1 MQTSQSND
9 SFFAANKKLV
19 QDYLNIRVRIMK
31 LKATQ
36 LFAKVAGNVAWLLV
50 FLFLVFLLAIFIGL
64 ATGFWL
70 SSLTGSYTT
79 GFALTGLIILGL
91 VLLLVAL
98 RKTLFINPIIRAVI
112 RSMDENKTDGSLN

>member
-19 QDYLNIRVRIMK
+19 QDYFNVRVQIVK
-31 LKATQ
+31 LKATR
-36 LFAKVAGNVAWLLV
+36 LFAKAAGNFIWLLV

-64 ATGFWL
+64 TTGFWL

-79 GFALTGLIILGL
+79 GFALTALIILAFVG
-91 VLLLVAL
+91 VLAAL

-112 RSMDENKTDGSLN
+112 RSMNENKAGSSLN